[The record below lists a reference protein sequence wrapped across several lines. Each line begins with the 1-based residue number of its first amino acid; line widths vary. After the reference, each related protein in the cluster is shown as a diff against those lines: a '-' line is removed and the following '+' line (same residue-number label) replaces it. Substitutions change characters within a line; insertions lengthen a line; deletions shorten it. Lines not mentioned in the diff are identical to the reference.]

1 MRRDSLIV
9 LLKRM
14 VKPALGCT
22 EPAAIAVAVSRARQ
36 EAPGRCRS
44 VRVRMSGNI
53 FKNAR
58 GVGIP
63 GTREYGIHFAVALA
77 LVCGDW
83 QKGLEVFSG
92 VDEKAVADAHALMKD
107 VPIEISVCSDE
118 GNFFIE
124 ALVEADAVGKAVI
137 RHAHTNIVLVER
149 NGEVCFSRD
158 DTAQA
163 SPQAHS
169 EHVPLLRD
177 MTMQELRHE
186 VESFPLEDIAFLIAG
201 VPMNY
206 RMAETGLRERPGLA
220 LGAALQGLMQDGLL
234 EANMVNT
241 VRMYAAA
248 AADARM
254 AGFKL
259 PVMSSAGSGNHGITA
274 ILPPYIVCR
283 QRGLD
288 EEKLIRALAFS
299 HLVTI
304 AIKEFSGPLSPV
316 CGCAIAAGIGAAVA
330 IGWLL
335 ECDDAQIAGII
346 NSMSGTLAGMLCD
359 GAKGGCAFKLSTAAG
374 EAVLC
379 ALLAQRNVFIR
390 KNQGIVGVC
399 PETTIQN
406 VGHICTQ
413 GMGAVDSTVIG
424 VMLAEEK
431 NNGCGCPAAQKA
443 VPAI

>member
-1 MRRDSLIV
+1 MHKDSLIA

-22 EPAAIAVAVSRARQ
+22 EPAAIALAVARANLEIRG
-36 EAPGRCRS
+36 ELRK
-44 VRVRMSGNI
+44 VFVRMSGNI

-63 GTREYGIHFAVALA
+63 GTTESGIDFAVALA
-77 LVCGDW
+77 LVCGKW
-83 QKGLEVFSG
+83 EMGLEVFSD
-92 VDEKAVADAHALMKD
+92 VDEKAVQEAHALMDKKIIF
-107 VPIEISVCSDE
+107 IEVCDGE

-124 ALVEADAVGKAVI
+124 ANIEADNSAKAVI
-137 RHAHTNIVLVER
+137 RDAHTNIVYVECGGKCVFKLEKQQ
-149 NGEVCFSRD
+149 N
-158 DTAQA
+158 AQE
-163 SPQAHS
+163 PKN
-169 EHVPLLRD
+169 EHVPLLRN
-177 MTMQELRHE
+177 MTMQDLRKE
-186 VESFPLEDIAFLIAG
+186 VEELPLEDIAFLIAG

-206 RMAETGLRERPGLA
+206 RMAKVGLEQKTGLA
-220 LGAALQGLMQDGLL
+220 LGNAIKELMEEGSI
-234 EANMVNT
+234 ENNIVNT
-241 VRMYAAA
+241 VRMFAAA

-254 AGFKL
+254 AGLKM

-274 ILPPYIVCR
+274 IIPPYIVC
-283 QRGLD
+283 QKKKYD

-316 CGCAIAAGIGAAVA
+316 CGCAIAAGIGAAVSIA
-330 IGWLL
+330 WLL
-335 ECDDAQIAGII
+335 DCDDNQIAGVI

-359 GAKGGCAFKLSTAAG
+359 GAKGGCAFKLATAAG
-374 EAVLC
+374 EAVMC
-379 ALLAQRNVFIR
+379 ALLARKNVFIH

-406 VGHICTQ
+406 VGYICTQ

-424 VMLAEEK
+424 VMLADEPLSAR
-431 NNGCGCPAAQKA
+431 CG
-443 VPAI
+443 

>member
-1 MRRDSLIV
+1 MYQDQLIA

-22 EPAAIAVAVSRARQ
+22 EPAAIAVAVARACQ
-36 EAPGRCRS
+36 EAQGQCKN
-44 VRVRMSGNI
+44 VHVRMSGNI

-63 GTREYGIHFAVALA
+63 GTNEYGIYFAIALA
-77 LVCGDW
+77 IVCGDW
-83 QKGLEVFSG
+83 SKGLEVFSN
-92 VDEKAVADAHALMKD
+92 VNDDAVQAAHALLQEI
-107 VPIEISVCSDE
+107 PINIEICHDE
-118 GNFFIE
+118 GNFYIE
-124 ALVEADAVGKAVI
+124 AIVISEDSIGKAII
-137 RHAHTNIVLVER
+137 RKNHTNIVYVER
-149 NGEVCFSRD
+149 NGKIVFSKES
-158 DTAQA
+158 TNENSQQVNT
-163 SPQAHS
+163 S
-169 EHVPLLRD
+169 VPILKD
-177 MTMQELRHE
+177 MTMQDLRNE
-186 VESFPLEDIAFLIAG
+186 VESFALEDIAFLIAG

-206 RMAETGLRERPGLA
+206 RMAEIGLKEKPGLA
-220 LGAALQGLMQDGLL
+220 LGAGLHELMQDGLI
-234 EANMVNT
+234 ESNMVNI

-254 AGFKL
+254 AGLKL

-283 QRGLD
+283 QKNFD

-304 AIKEFSGPLSPV
+304 AIKEFSGALSPV
-316 CGCAIAAGIGAAVA
+316 CGCAIAAGIGAAVS

-335 ECDDAQIAGII
+335 DCNDKQLAGIV

-359 GAKGGCAFKLSTAAG
+359 GAKGGCAFKLATAAG

-379 ALLAQRNVFIR
+379 ALLAQKDIYIQP
-390 KNQGIVGVC
+390 NQGIVGIR

-406 VGHICTQ
+406 VGRICTQ
-413 GMGAVDSTVIG
+413 GMTSVDSTVIG
-424 VMLAEEK
+424 VMLEDESNK
-431 NNGCGCPAAQKA
+431 IRINDTH
-443 VPAI
+443 

>member
-1 MRRDSLIV
+1 MCRDPLIA

-22 EPAAIAVAVSRARQ
+22 EPAAIAIAVARAKQ
-36 EAPGRCRS
+36 EAPGQCRN

-63 GTREYGIHFAVALA
+63 GTSEYGIHFAVALA

-83 QKGLEVFSG
+83 EKGLEVFSS
-92 VDEKAVADAHALMKD
+92 VDDKAVKAAHELMKN
-107 VPIEISVCSDE
+107 VPIEVEVSSNE

-124 ALVEADAVGKAVI
+124 ATIEADAVGKAVI
-137 RHAHTNIVLVER
+137 RHAHTNIVRVER
-149 NGEVCFSRD
+149 NGEVCFSKE
-158 DTAQA
+158 DTVTPA
-163 SPQAHS
+163 SQS
-169 EHVPLLRD
+169 KTEQVPLLSD
-177 MTMQELRHE
+177 MTMQDLRRE
-186 VESFPLEDIAFLIAG
+186 VEAFPLEDIAFLIAG

-206 RMAETGLRERPGLA
+206 RMAEIGLAQKPGLA
-220 LGAALQGLMQDGLL
+220 LGAALQGLMEDGLI
-234 EANMVNT
+234 ERNMVNT

-254 AGFKL
+254 AGLKL

-283 QRGLD
+283 QRNLD

-316 CGCAIAAGIGAAVA
+316 CGCAIAAGIGAAVS

-335 ECDDAQIAGII
+335 DCDDTQIAGII

-359 GAKGGCAFKLSTAAG
+359 GAKGGCAFKLATAAG

-406 VGHICTQ
+406 VGRICTQ

-424 VMLAEEK
+424 VMLAEE
-431 NNGCGCPAAQKA
+431 AASKA
-443 VPAI
+443 GNLASAGARA

>member
-1 MRRDSLIV
+1 MSKDSLIA

-22 EPAAIAVAVSRARQ
+22 EPAAIALAVARANQ
-36 EAPGRCRS
+36 EIHGELKK
-44 VRVRMSGNI
+44 VFVRMSGNI

-63 GTREYGIHFAVALA
+63 GTTESGIDFAVALA
-77 LVCGDW
+77 LVCG
-83 QKGLEVFSG
+83 KYENGLEVFSE
-92 VDEKAVADAHALMKD
+92 VDEISIEKAHALMDKKIIF
-107 VPIEISVCSDE
+107 IEVCDTE

-124 ALVEADAVGKAVI
+124 AYIEADNAAKAVI
-137 RHAHTNIVLVER
+137 RNSHTNLVYVER
-149 NGEVCFSRD
+149 DGECIFKQEQPQ
-158 DTAQA
+158 TASNA
-163 SPQAHS
+163 VKD
-169 EHVPLLRD
+169 EHVPLLRN
-177 MTMQELRHE
+177 MTMQDLRKE
-186 VESFPLEDIAFLIAG
+186 VEELPLEDIAFLIAG

-206 RMAETGLRERPGLA
+206 RMAQKGLNEKLGLA
-220 LGAALQGLMQDGLL
+220 LGNAIKELMEEGVI
-234 EANMVNT
+234 EKNMVNT

-254 AGFKL
+254 AGLKM

-274 ILPPYIVCR
+274 ILPPYIVC
-283 QRGLD
+283 QEKNYD

-316 CGCAIAAGIGAAVA
+316 CGCAIAAGIGAAVSIA
-330 IGWLL
+330 WLL
-335 ECDDAQIAGII
+335 DCDDTQIAGVI

-359 GAKGGCAFKLSTAAG
+359 GAKGGCAFKLATAAG
-374 EAVLC
+374 EAVMC
-379 ALLAQRNVFIR
+379 ALLAKKNVYIR
-390 KNQGIVGVC
+390 SNQGIVGVC

-406 VGHICTQ
+406 VGYICTQ

-424 VMLAEEK
+424 VMLAEEPLFAHCK
-431 NNGCGCPAAQKA
+431 
-443 VPAI
+443 